1 MEKPP
6 SDSVGIVKV
15 QYFTFADPPNE
26 MALEKGGKLGPITI
40 AYETYG
46 NLNKE

>member
-26 MALEKGGKLGPITI
+26 MALEKGGKPIAGFI
-40 AYETYG
+40 PG
-46 NLNKE
+46 I